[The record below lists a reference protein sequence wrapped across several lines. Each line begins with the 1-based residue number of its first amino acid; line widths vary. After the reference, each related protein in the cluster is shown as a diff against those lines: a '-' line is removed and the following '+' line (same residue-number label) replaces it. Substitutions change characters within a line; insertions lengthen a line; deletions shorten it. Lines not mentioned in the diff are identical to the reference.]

1 MLIAIQDVVDVY
13 VGISIS
19 ANALE
24 LKDVI
29 QMLVE
34 YIMQYV
40 IGLVKSNVSV
50 DQEIVQLIVSV

>member
-40 IGLVKSNVSV
+40 IGLVKSNAHV
-50 DQEIVQLIVSV
+50 DQEIVQLIIRG